1 MSISA
6 NPLFSRV
13 FVKPRRCNEDLS
25 RRRPRED
32 RSVGGLQARS
42 ETRLWQHPTSLLER
56 PENFQ
61 KMRARRGEVTKNL
74 GIRCQKSISGILMQ
88 VSHFSVPDTF
98 LSAIEAGSQLTTSL
112 PGKCCWPLARS
123 VRGFPSLRSSRITT
137 RTWKRR
143 TFARASR
150 MRSTLWLLRTAAWQ
164 QRNEVLDPLCGWRV
178 GPQETT
184 LDDSEGAVVAEC
196 CSFLVLSAP

>member
-25 RRRPRED
+25 RRQSRED
-32 RSVGGLQARS
+32 RSVAGYRRDLKQGSGNIPRVYS
-42 ETRLWQHPTSLLER
+42 SGPKISRR
-56 PENFQ
+56 C
-61 KMRARRGEVTKNL
+61 ARRGEVTKNL
-74 GIRCQKSISGILMQ
+74 GIRCQESISGTLMQ
-88 VSHFSVPDTF
+88 ESHFSVPDTF

-143 TFARASR
+143 TFARASS

-164 QRNEVLDPLCGWRV
+164 QHHEVLDPLCSWRV

-196 CSFLVLSAP
+196 CSFLVFSAP